1 MNNPKIIAVIPVYG
15 RTSLLPFTIKRLLE
29 KNKLFKVICCGNK
42 EEDKKVCLESGAEWV
57 QIKNNPLGNKWNK
70 GFEYAEQFDPD
81 GILFVGS
88 SDWISQN
95 WIPDAWKFL
104 ENDEYQMVGKKT
116 FLMVDINIL
125 TNKSYYCKWNGYLN
139 KRRANEPIGIGRLI
153 SRKFL
158 QAIKYK
164 PFLSSANKSMDYFM
178 YQNCIRRKFK
188 VKLIDDEEDK
198 YMFLSLSTNAW
209 MNKHKFFRH
218 YSSCIIRKNRQIIP
232 LVYNNFLNHITTAL
246 NNNMAVYQIYTSLLV
261 HLGSILGARN
271 TQLTVGHHSY
281 LSTSLISKEKISLIE
296 KEFPEINNF
305 SDSFK
310 KPNVLNFYKTNITLD
325 GASVTTKNRIEQQQA
340 YENWFYSVNSRII
353 NTAATGSSTSFLR
366 VSANPVNRKMIH
378 SYWQNILNRTTPKVN
393 IGAGNFILD
402 EIILDLD
409 KTFSESESITNYT
422 IDNITSKII
431 RKYDL
436 INLANKRIYNS

>member
-1 MNNPKIIAVIPVYG
+1 MSHPKILAVIPVYG

-29 KNKLFKVICCGNK
+29 KNKLFKVICCG
-42 EEDKKVCLESGAEWV
+42 DKKEDEIACLESGAEWV
-57 QIKNNPLGNKWNK
+57 QIKNYPLGNKWNK

-95 WIPDAWKFL
+95 WISDAWKFL
-104 ENDEYQMVGKKT
+104 ENDEYQMVGKKS

-139 KRRANEPIGIGRLI
+139 TSRTNEPIGTGRLI

-164 PFLSSANKSMDYFM
+164 PFESSANQSMDYFM
-178 YQNCIRRKFK
+178 YQNCIRRKLK

-218 YSSCIIRKNRQIIP
+218 YSSCIIKKYRQIIP
-232 LVYNNFLNHITTAL
+232 LLYNNFLNHITNAL
-246 NNNMAVYQIYTSLLV
+246 NNNMAEYQIYTSLLV
-261 HLGSILGARN
+261 HLGIILGARN
-271 TQLTVGHHSY
+271 TQLTVGYHSY
-281 LSTSLISKEKISLIE
+281 LSTSLISNEKISLIE

-310 KPNVLNFYKTNITLD
+310 TLD
-325 GASVTTKNRIEQQQA
+325 GATVIMKNHIKQQQA
-340 YENWFYSVNSRII
+340 YENLFYSVNSRII
-353 NTAATGSSTSFLR
+353 NTAAMGSSASFLR
-366 VSANPVNRKMIH
+366 ISANPGKLEMIH
-378 SYWQNILNRTTPKVN
+378 SHWQKILNGIQPAVKIVGEN
-393 IGAGNFILD
+393 YIID
-402 EIILDLD
+402 EIILDLS
-409 KTFSESESITNYT
+409 KTFSESKSITNYT
-422 IDNITSKII
+422 IDNITN
-431 RKYDL
+431 KYRN
-436 INLANKRIYNS
+436 IKGN